1 MYQYGD
7 GAAERGLS
15 RRQFGLLLGWGA
27 VLVATPGIYG
37 IVAKSPASLA
47 TRVSTAFGSIAVV
60 RSGRLARLDGLGKPA
75 FNGLAAAVSI
85 IEHGGGV
92 LPVNMAQAAG
102 GGHGHGGGAA
112 VPSLPGS
119 TEPMNLTWP
128 DVVVLEV
135 NIQNDGQEPVLFSP
149 GQLRLRLAGTE
160 TTITPQ
166 DSDHTTGT
174 VAVGASESIYVSYL
188 APRTGVGL
196 QLEFNDVQRDERLAL
211 DLPVMMI
218 GGAT

>member
-27 VLVATPGIYG
+27 VLVAAPGVYG
-37 IVAKSPASLA
+37 IVAKSSASLA
-47 TRVSTAFGSIAVV
+47 TRVSTTFGSIAVV

-75 FNGLAAAVSI
+75 FSGLAAAVSI

-92 LPVNMAQAAG
+92 LPVKMAQAAG
-102 GGHGHGGGAA
+102 GGHGHGEGAP

-135 NIQNDGQEPVLFSP
+135 NIRNDGKEPLLFSP

-188 APRTGVGL
+188 APRTGAGL

>member
-75 FNGLAAAVSI
+75 FSGLAAAVSI

-92 LPVNMAQAAG
+92 LPVKMAQAAG
-102 GGHGHGGGAA
+102 VGHGHGGGAA

-174 VAVGASESIYVSYL
+174 VAVGASESIYISYL
-188 APRTGVGL
+188 APRTGIGL

>member
-1 MYQYGD
+1 M
-7 GAAERGLS
+7 S

-27 VLVATPGIYG
+27 VLVAAPGVYG
-37 IVAKSPASLA
+37 IVAKSSASLA

-75 FNGLAAAVSI
+75 YSGLAAAVSI

-92 LPVNMAQAAG
+92 LPVKMAQAAG
-102 GGHGHGGGAA
+102 GGHGHGGGSA

-135 NIQNDGQEPVLFSP
+135 NIRNDGQEPVLFSP

>member
-1 MYQYGD
+1 M
-7 GAAERGLS
+7 S

-27 VLVATPGIYG
+27 VLVATPGVYG

-75 FNGLAAAVSI
+75 FSGLAAAVSI

-92 LPVNMAQAAG
+92 LPVKMAQAAG

-112 VPSLPGS
+112 VPPLPGS

>member
-1 MYQYGD
+1 M
-7 GAAERGLS
+7 S

-27 VLVATPGIYG
+27 VLVATPGVYG

-60 RSGRLARLDGLGKPA
+60 SSGRLARLDGLGKPA
-75 FNGLAAAVSI
+75 FSGLAAAVSI

-92 LPVNMAQAAG
+92 LPVKMAKAAG

-135 NIQNDGQEPVLFSP
+135 NIRNDGQEPVLFSP